1 VHPIAEREESLR
13 IQLAGAS
20 SAITADE
27 AKRGIE
33 GAHAALTD
41 GRGKGYGIG
50 FAPIKNFGS
59 VRGEDATTLCIA
71 VTDGTREANLHVKV
85 SGSRSA
91 VISAREEHTGSWVED
106 RLYAIAGSIPRDAD
120 RYSTILARHPIAL

>member
-20 SAITADE
+20 AAITADE

-41 GRGKGYGIG
+41 GRGKGYGVG

-59 VRGEDATTLCIA
+59 IRGEDATTLCIA
-71 VTDGTREANLHVKV
+71 VTDGNREANFHVKI

-91 VISAREEHTGSWVED
+91 VISAREHTGSWVED
-106 RLYAIAGSIPRDAD
+106 RLYAIAGGIPHDAD